1 MAEVIDLLTTQ
12 LSADQRRTFHTLRMQ
27 RNRIAHPD
35 RVTNRLA
42 PIPDLQRWL
51 TDARALIAALTKDK
65 PLGDAAGPWTD
76 TL

>member
-1 MAEVIDLLTTQ
+1 
-12 LSADQRRTFHTLRMQ
+12 MQ
-27 RNRIAHPD
+27 RNRITHPD

-51 TDARALIAALTKDK
+51 TDARALIATLTKDK
-65 PLGDAAGPWTD
+65 PPGDAAGPWTD